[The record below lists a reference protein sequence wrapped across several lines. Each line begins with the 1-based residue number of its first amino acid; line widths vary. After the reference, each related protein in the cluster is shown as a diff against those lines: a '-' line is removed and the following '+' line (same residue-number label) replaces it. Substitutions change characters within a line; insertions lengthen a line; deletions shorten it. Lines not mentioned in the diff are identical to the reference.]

1 MFNHIKN
8 VLGEQRFNEILEEAE
23 GRTYEEILDELDAY
37 EYAFEALVRA
47 KIIDMNKVG
56 LARLCDVITKDE
68 CDTIE
73 CLIDKFSKEG
83 K

>member
-8 VLGEQRFNEILEEAE
+8 ILGEQRFNEILEEAE
-23 GRTYEEILDELDAY
+23 ERTYEEILDDLDTY

-47 KIIDMNKVG
+47 EIIDMNKVG
-56 LARLCDVITKDE
+56 LARFCDVITKEE
-68 CDTIE
+68 CDLIE
-73 CLIDKFSKEG
+73 ILISKHKKGG